1 MIWHVYYV
9 LEDAV
14 ESGQVVCRGV
24 SLIGHACVS
33 KKQCKREQKY
43 SDWTE
48 DRRISLIGHGKLVS
62 N

>member
-33 KKQCKREQKY
+33 KKNSARGNKSIQIGQKI
-43 SDWTE
+43 E
-48 DRRISLIGHGKLVS
+48 ELA
-62 N
+62 

>member
-33 KKQCKREQKY
+33 KKTAQEGTKVFRL
-43 SDWTE
+43 
-48 DRRISLIGHGKLVS
+48 DRR
-62 N
+62 